1 MDPSADDPAPSPG
14 LDAEVRKVAQG
25 LGIGHLSRHVFLCV
39 HGDCAP
45 GEEAHASWLFL
56 KRRLRELGLDR
67 GRGAVYRTQVECFR
81 ICKGGPVALVYPDG
95 VWYRGC
101 TPAAL
106 ERIIQEHLI
115 GGRRVAELAF
125 AHNPLPE
132 PGRAADPERP

>member
-1 MDPSADDPAPSPG
+1 MDRAADDSAPADE
-14 LDAEVRKVAQG
+14 LDAEVRRVAQG
-25 LGIGHLSRHVFLCV
+25 LGIGHFARHVFLCV

-45 GEEAHASWLFL
+45 GEEARASWAFL

-67 GRGAVYRTQVECFR
+67 GQGAVYRTQVECFR
-81 ICKGGPVALVYPDG
+81 ICKGGPVAVVYPDG

-115 GGRRVAELAF
+115 GGHPVAELAF
-125 AHNPLPE
+125 ASNPLPNPE
-132 PGRAADPERP
+132 RAARPEGP

>member
-1 MDPSADDPAPSPG
+1 MERAADDRAPTDE
-14 LDAEVRKVAQG
+14 LDAEVRRVAQG
-25 LGIGHLSRHVFLCV
+25 LGIGHLARHVFLCV

-45 GEEAHASWLFL
+45 GEEARASWLFL

-67 GRGAVYRTQVECFR
+67 GRGAVYRTQVECLR
-81 ICKGGPVALVYPDG
+81 ICKGGPVVVVYPDG

-115 GGRRVAELAF
+115 GGRPVEDLAF
-125 AHNPLPE
+125 AHGPLPS
-132 PGRAADPERP
+132 PARGGDPEGP